1 MKKIFRYIIL
11 ACMFLILVACGKK
24 DSEKA
29 FDEKVKE
36 VKEQV
41 TKNGEEG
48 LESTKLLAKLFNKAT
63 YKVNK
68 VEENGDS
75 AQLDVTIKAVNL
87 GRYMDELSAHLQ
99 NTASAEPTEEE
110 LNKIAVEYFTELLKN
125 EKDLE
130 YSESNV
136 QIQMTK
142 IDGKWE
148 IENAADFYIALY
160 GGQGQVSDLPAQN

>member
-1 MKKIFRYIIL
+1 MKKIFRYVVL
-11 ACMFLILVACGKK
+11 ACMFLMLVACGKK

-29 FDEKVKE
+29 FDTKVKE
-36 VKEQV
+36 FKEQA
-41 TKNGEEG
+41 TKNGEESS
-48 LESTKLLAKLFNKAT
+48 ESTKLIAKIFNKAT

-68 VEENGDS
+68 VEENGDN

-87 GRYMDELSAHLQ
+87 GKYIDELSQRLQ

-110 LNKIAVEYFTELLKN
+110 LNKIANEYFTELLKN

-130 YSESNV
+130 FSETNV
-136 QIQMTK
+136 QIQMAK

-148 IENAADFYIALY
+148 VENPADLFIGLY
-160 GGQGQVSDLPAQN
+160 GGQGVDLPAQN

>member
-1 MKKIFRYIIL
+1 M
-11 ACMFLILVACGKK
+11 LVACGKK

-99 NTASAEPTEEE
+99 NTASAESTEEE

-125 EKDLE
+125 EIFIAIDLRKDSFEPDLKKPINSNESVQNYNAGVSDFVEIVRDLE
-130 YSESNV
+130 LNKNIWKS
-136 QIQMTK
+136 
-142 IDGKWE
+142 
-148 IENAADFYIALY
+148 
-160 GGQGQVSDLPAQN
+160 

>member
-1 MKKIFRYIIL
+1 MKKIFRYIL
-11 ACMFLILVACGKK
+11 LSFALLMLVACGKK

-68 VEENGDS
+68 VEENGDN
-75 AQLDVTIKAVNL
+75 AQLDVTVKAVNL

-99 NTASAEPTEEE
+99 NTASAESTEEE

-136 QIQMTK
+136 KIQMAK

-148 IENAADFYIALY
+148 IENSTDFYMALH
-160 GGQGQVSDLPAQN
+160 GSQRQVNDLPAQN

>member
-1 MKKIFRYIIL
+1 MKKIFRYVVL
-11 ACMFLILVACGKK
+11 ACMFLMLVACGKK

-29 FDEKVKE
+29 FDAKVKE
-36 VKEQV
+36 FKEQI

-48 LESTKLLAKLFNKAT
+48 LESTKLIARIFDKAT

-68 VEENGDS
+68 VEENGDN
-75 AQLDVTIKAVNL
+75 AQLDVTIKAVNFGKYL
-87 GRYMDELSAHLQ
+87 DEFSQHMQ

-130 YSESNV
+130 FNETNV
-136 QIQMTK
+136 QIQMAK

-148 IENAADFYIALY
+148 VENPADLFIGLY
-160 GGQGQVSDLPAQN
+160 GGQGVDLPAQN

>member
-1 MKKIFRYIIL
+1 
-11 ACMFLILVACGKK
+11 MFLMLVACGKK

-99 NTASAEPTEEE
+99 NTASAESTEEE

-148 IENAADFYIALY
+148 IENVADFYIALY

>member
-1 MKKIFRYIIL
+1 MKKIFRYVIL
-11 ACMFLILVACGKK
+11 VCMFLMLVACGKK

-68 VEENGDS
+68 IEENGDN

-87 GRYMDELSAHLQ
+87 GRYLDELSAHLQ
-99 NTASAEPTEEE
+99 NTASAEPTDEE
-110 LNKIAVEYFTELLKN
+110 LNKIAVEYFNELLKN

-148 IENAADFYIALY
+148 IENSADFYIALY
-160 GGQGQVSDLPAQN
+160 GGQGQISDLPAQN

>member
-1 MKKIFRYIIL
+1 MKKIFRYVVL
-11 ACMFLILVACGKK
+11 ACMFLMLVACGKK

-29 FDEKVKE
+29 FDAKVKE
-36 VKEQV
+36 FKEQA
-41 TKNGEEG
+41 TKNGEES
-48 LESTKLLAKLFNKAT
+48 LESTKLIAKIFNMAT

-68 VEENGDS
+68 VEENGDN

-87 GRYMDELSAHLQ
+87 GKYIDELSQHLQ

-110 LNKIAVEYFTELLKN
+110 LNKIANEYFTELLKN

-130 YSESNV
+130 FSETNV
-136 QIQMTK
+136 QIQMAK

-148 IENAADFYIALY
+148 VENPADLFIGLY
-160 GGQGQVSDLPAQN
+160 GGQGVDLPAQN

>member
-11 ACMFLILVACGKK
+11 ACMFLMLVACGKK

-75 AQLDVTIKAVNL
+75 AQLDVTVKAVNL

-130 YSESNV
+130 YVETEVNV
-136 QIQMTK
+136 QMQKSQEGWVITNPN
-142 IDGKWE
+142 DLVS
-148 IENAADFYIALY
+148 ATL
-160 GGQGQVSDLPAQN
+160 GGAGSLIGL

>member
-1 MKKIFRYIIL
+1 MKKIFRYVVL
-11 ACMFLILVACGKK
+11 VCMFLMLVACGKK

-48 LESTKLLAKLFNKAT
+48 LESTKLLAKIFSKAT

-75 AQLDVTIKAVNL
+75 AQLDVNIKAVNL

-110 LNKIAVEYFTELLKN
+110 LNKKAVEYLTELLKN

-130 YSESNV
+130 INESNI

-148 IENAADFYIALY
+148 IENSGDFFIALY
-160 GGQGQVSDLPAQN
+160 GGQGELNNLPAQN

>member
-1 MKKIFRYIIL
+1 MKKIFCYVIL
-11 ACMFLILVACGKK
+11 VCMFLMLVACGKK

-36 VKEQV
+36 IKEQV
-41 TKNGEEG
+41 TKSGEEG
-48 LESTKLLAKLFNKAT
+48 LESTKLVAKIFNKAT

-99 NTASAEPTEEE
+99 NTASAESTEEE

-148 IENAADFYIALY
+148 IENSGDFFIALY
-160 GGQGQVSDLPAQN
+160 GGQGELNNLPAQN

>member
-1 MKKIFRYIIL
+1 MKKIFHYVIL
-11 ACMFLILVACGKK
+11 ACMILMLVACGKK

-29 FDEKVKE
+29 FDAKVKE
-36 VKEQV
+36 FKEQI

-48 LESTKLLAKLFNKAT
+48 LESTKLIARIFDKAT

-68 VEENGDS
+68 VEENGDN
-75 AQLDVTIKAVNL
+75 AQLDVTIKAVNFGKYL
-87 GRYMDELSAHLQ
+87 DEFSQHMQ

-130 YSESNV
+130 FNETNV
-136 QIQMTK
+136 QIQMVK

-148 IENAADFYIALY
+148 VENPADLFIGLY
-160 GGQGQVSDLPAQN
+160 GGQGVDLPAQN

>member
-11 ACMFLILVACGKK
+11 VCMFLMLVACGKK

-75 AQLDVTIKAVNL
+75 AQLDVTVKAVNL

-130 YSESNV
+130 YSESDI

-142 IDGKWE
+142 IEGKWE
-148 IENAADFYIALY
+148 IENPGDLYIGLY
-160 GGQGQVSDLPAQN
+160 GGQGQVTDLPAQN

>member
-1 MKKIFRYIIL
+1 MKKIFHYIIL
-11 ACMFLILVACGKK
+11 ACMFLMLVACGKK

-68 VEENGDS
+68 VEEKGDNS
-75 AQLDVTIKAVNL
+75 ELNVTVKAVNL
-87 GRYMDELSAHLQ
+87 EKYVNEYIA
-99 NTASAEPTEEE
+99 AATEKYGENVPADKQEE
-110 LNKIAVEYFTELLKN
+110 FNQFSVDFFTNVLNDKN
-125 EKDLE
+125 LE
-130 YSESNV
+130 YVETEVNV
-136 QIQMTK
+136 QMQKSQEGWVITNPNDLVSA
-142 IDGKWE
+142 I
-148 IENAADFYIALY
+148 L
-160 GGQGQVSDLPAQN
+160 GGAGSLIGL

>member
-11 ACMFLILVACGKK
+11 ACMFLMLVACGKK

-75 AQLDVTIKAVNL
+75 AQLDVTVKAVNL

-99 NTASAEPTEEE
+99 NTASAESTEE
-110 LNKIAVEYFTELLKN
+110 
-125 EKDLE
+125 DLE

>member
-1 MKKIFRYIIL
+1 MKKIFRYIIF
-11 ACMFLILVACGKK
+11 ACMFLMLVACGKK

-36 VKEQV
+36 VKEQA

-48 LESTKLLAKLFNKAT
+48 LESTKLIAEIFNKAT

-68 VEENGDS
+68 VEENGDN
-75 AQLDVTIKAVNL
+75 AELDVTIKAVNL
-87 GRYMDELSAHLQ
+87 SKYVDELSAHLQ
-99 NTASAEPTEEE
+99 KTASAEPTEEE
-110 LNKIAVEYFTELLKN
+110 LNKIAVEYFNELLKN

-136 QIQMTK
+136 KIQMTK

-148 IENAADFYIALY
+148 IENSADFYIALY
-160 GGQGQVSDLPAQN
+160 GGNGEVSNLPNQN

>member
-1 MKKIFRYIIL
+1 MKKIFHYIIL
-11 ACMFLILVACGKK
+11 ACMFLMLVACGKK

-48 LESTKLLAKLFNKAT
+48 LES
-63 YKVNK
+63 NK

-75 AQLDVTIKAVNL
+75 AQLDVTVKAVNL

>member
-1 MKKIFRYIIL
+1 MKKIFHYVIL
-11 ACMFLILVACGKK
+11 ACMILMLVACGKK

-29 FDEKVKE
+29 FDAKVKE
-36 VKEQV
+36 FKEQI
-41 TKNGEEG
+41 TKNGEDG
-48 LESTKLLAKLFNKAT
+48 LESTKLIARIFDKAT

-68 VEENGDS
+68 VEENGDN
-75 AQLDVTIKAVNL
+75 AQLDVTIKAVNFGKYL
-87 GRYMDELSAHLQ
+87 DEFSQHMQ

-130 YSESNV
+130 FNETNV
-136 QIQMTK
+136 QIQMAK

-148 IENAADFYIALY
+148 VENPADLFIGLY
-160 GGQGQVSDLPAQN
+160 GGQGVDLPAQN

>member
-1 MKKIFRYIIL
+1 MKKIFRYVVL
-11 ACMFLILVACGKK
+11 ACMFLMLVACGKK

-29 FDEKVKE
+29 FDVKVKE
-36 VKEQV
+36 FKEQA

-48 LESTKLLAKLFNKAT
+48 LESTKLIAKIFNKAT

-68 VEENGDS
+68 VEENGDN

-87 GRYMDELSAHLQ
+87 GKYIDELSQRLQ

-110 LNKIAVEYFTELLKN
+110 LNKIANEYFTELLKN

-130 YSESNV
+130 FSETNV
-136 QIQMTK
+136 QIQMAK

-148 IENAADFYIALY
+148 VENPADLFIGLY
-160 GGQGQVSDLPAQN
+160 GGQGVDLPAQN